1 MTLDADRMHQYYAK
15 YCGIFQWHTPGRL
28 YYIWGVGA
36 LYLPELTPVQCTQYA
51 TCKQHIVVVLVSM
64 TMTQVYPFIPVI
76 TPHSLLNYD
85 VGILAPLDGCAVRF
99 QTTKKALGALA
110 DPRGR

>member
-15 YCGIFQWHTPGRL
+15 YQGIFQWYTQV
-28 YYIWGVGA
+28 YYIWGVGP

-64 TMTQVYPFIPVI
+64 TMTQIYPFIAII
-76 TPHSLLNYD
+76 TPQSLLNYE
-85 VGILAPLDGCAVRF
+85 VGRLTPLDGCADRF
-99 QTTKKALGALA
+99 QTTKKALGTLV
-110 DPRGR
+110 DPRGL